1 MRITQTYAQ
10 PFVSYTTRLSVNH
23 RTVWYHYK
31 IIIMCWLFHQPV
43 YSAWINFGEHSF
55 LPIFKT
61 RISSLNFYGDCAHIF
76 SGICLI
82 SSSFSVIKTI
92 HSTVI
97 TMKIFFLG
105 APCFL
110 CVRVGLCVSVHYIRR
125 IHPVLSSRRNR
136 IFLTLS
142 EINWS
147 ACELNFV
154 MTLKDFCSRLE
165 KVIFFVAMLRIGK
178 KSGDLIRLLTS
189 AFKQRIRVKFNW
201 ILSYL

>member
-1 MRITQTYAQ
+1 M
-10 PFVSYTTRLSVNH
+10 
-23 RTVWYHYK
+23 
-31 IIIMCWLFHQPV
+31 
-43 YSAWINFGEHSF
+43 
-55 LPIFKT
+55 KT
-61 RISSLNFYGDCAHIF
+61 
-76 SGICLI
+76 
-82 SSSFSVIKTI
+82 
-92 HSTVI
+92 
-97 TMKIFFLG
+97 FFLG

-154 MTLKDFCSRLE
+154 MTLEDFYSRLG
-165 KVIFFVAMLRIGK
+165 KTVTFFVAMLRIGK